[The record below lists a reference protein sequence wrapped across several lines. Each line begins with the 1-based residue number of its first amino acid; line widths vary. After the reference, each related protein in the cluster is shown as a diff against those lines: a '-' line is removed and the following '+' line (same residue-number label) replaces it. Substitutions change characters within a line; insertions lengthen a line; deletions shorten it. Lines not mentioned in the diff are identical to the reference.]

1 MRRSR
6 IRGEILGI
14 ALWWSTRR
22 GGEVSLAWGHFEIV
36 SIGKRAED
44 SGKISIV
51 VGCLFTL

>member
-1 MRRSR
+1 MRRSG

-22 GGEVSLAWGHFEIV
+22 GGEENLAWGHFEIV
-36 SIGKRAED
+36 SIERERRTLGKL
-44 SGKISIV
+44 SIV